1 MADNNQNPGLPDD
14 SADINNYD
22 LDEDFPEYAND
33 QNKEL
38 NLIVREK
45 IQLIHHLNIEIEEHS
60 ERLKIL
66 EEHLRSVKQ
75 ELIHTQALVD
85 NKNEAIETE
94 EHMKQISERQS
105 GRLKNELTKLD
116 QRVADQQ
123 DRLNNIQ
130 NMIFKANEKM
140 DQYKLEMNW
149 NQEELEQWALAT
161 RQKEEDNLTLE
172 KYRRADEAKIKELT
186 LTIEKLT
193 IEVSHKAQE
202 LDKEVTETQ
211 AAQIELDK
219 TAQEFKRVHQERHKL
234 YLQWSE
240 SIIGA
245 KKVEEQIA
253 ILGEEFGR
261 VREYLN
267 KKQEDY
273 SATEDQLKRH
283 KEENKNRES
292 EIVAEERSIAKLRE
306 DISQKEDFKNDI
318 EGEVSILKNRL
329 TSFATEL
336 ANRRGNISAMNSEL
350 EAKMERLDSS
360 EKKYNLTKSRLE
372 KEKGAKDNLESAN
385 LNAKEGH
392 EEADYLVSQ
401 VNKDIELKKKQLF
414 NESQMLFEYR
424 EKQANL
430 ISDISGTL
438 SATRNLNANIN
449 KLKSEK
455 QKQKELLY
463 DAEFNIQQM
472 ERKVAQAKGDKTLEE
487 VKKSQKEIDQL
498 QEALDELKNK
508 HHDLDK
514 ANKQLIDELRTLDRN
529 IVKVK
534 DERAN
539 LETQIRELELEN
551 EMAVS
556 DLEKI
561 KKHKEDTLVQH
572 DVMKLEIKKLK
583 YTVNVESDKVFSLEN
598 RKYQLE
604 MSMEE
609 REREI
614 QVHKDILVSELK
626 AAEEE
631 RHKVAKEL
639 QKRKVKVKNLRVK
652 YEGLVQKNK
661 SSSEDQESV
670 GEHSQAY
677 YVIKAAQDREELQRY
692 GDELDGKI
700 RKCEKEIKALENTM
714 KHLQKRNKNYRDK
727 FLRGAEG
734 ADLEKKQILEE
745 QCRAASETLFKKRKE
760 VQKLNKEYD
769 DDMGRLMEIQAKKQ
783 NFERREEEIVY
794 MREKIE
800 KDLQEQGGKIER
812 ADRTKT
818 SNYNEL
824 VAAVQDFE
832 GSAKQ
837 KDVEL
842 EIEQLK
848 TKYLMNAIGIL
859 VSEMPDLQ
867 GVLEQPFQEIGLEI
881 PQVSER
887 PATGSSQRSNASRG
901 SRGSRATGGSRGTG
915 GSRRSGGSRPM

>member
-1 MADNNQNPGLPDD
+1 MSDNNPDPRMPDD

-38 NLIVREK
+38 NLIVRER
-45 IQLIHHLNIEIEEHS
+45 IQLIHHLNIEIEEHN

-66 EEHLRSVKQ
+66 QEHLRSVKQ
-75 ELIHTQALVD
+75 ELVHTQALVD
-85 NKNEAIETE
+85 GKNAEIETE
-94 EHMKQISERQS
+94 EHMKQIAERQS

-116 QRVADQQ
+116 QRIADQQ

-140 DQYKLEMNW
+140 DQFKLEMNW

-193 IEVSHKAQE
+193 IEVSLKAQE
-202 LDKEVTETQ
+202 LEREVTETQ

-219 TAQEFKRVHQERHKL
+219 TAQEFKRVHEERHKL

-240 SIIGA
+240 AIVSA
-245 KKVEEQIA
+245 RKVEEQIA
-253 ILGEEFGR
+253 VLGEEFSSAR
-261 VREYLN
+261 IYLQ
-267 KKQEDY
+267 KKKEDY
-273 SATEDQLKRH
+273 DDTDKQLKRD
-283 KEENKNRES
+283 KDANKTLET
-292 EIVAEERSIAKLRE
+292 EIFAEERSIAKLRE
-306 DISQKEDFKNDI
+306 TIAQNEDNKNDLD
-318 EGEVSILKNRL
+318 GEVSILKNRL

-336 ANRRGNISAMNSEL
+336 ANKRSNISAMNTEL
-350 EAKMERLDSS
+350 EAKMERLDGAA
-360 EKKYNLTKSRLE
+360 KKYDLTKMRLE
-372 KEKGAKDNLESAN
+372 QEKGAKDNLESSN
-385 LNAKEGH
+385 RNAKEGH
-392 EEADYLVSQ
+392 EEASTMVSE

-414 NESQMLFEYR
+414 NESQQLFEFR

-438 SATRNLNANIN
+438 SATRNLNSNIN
-449 KLKSEK
+449 KLKAEK

-487 VKKSQKEIDQL
+487 VKKSQKECDQL
-498 QEALDELKNK
+498 QETLDEMNSK
-508 HHDLDK
+508 HQDLDK

-534 DERAN
+534 DERSN
-539 LETQIRELELEN
+539 LEIQIRELELEN
-551 EMAVS
+551 EMAVG

-561 KKHKEDTLVQH
+561 KKHKENTLVQH
-572 DVMKLEIKKLK
+572 DCMKLEIKKLK

-609 REREI
+609 REKEI

-639 QKRKVKVKNLRVK
+639 QKRKVKVKNLHVK
-652 YEGLVQKNK
+652 YEGQVQKNK

-734 ADLEKKQILEE
+734 ADLDKKQILEE

-769 DDMGRLMEIQAKKQ
+769 DDMRRLMEIQTKQQSYLKKNEDVTYQ
-783 NFERREEEIVY
+783 RERIDRE
-794 MREKIE
+794 
-800 KDLQEQGGKIER
+800 LQEQGGKVER
-812 ADRTKT
+812 AERTRAN
-818 SNYNEL
+818 NYNSL
-824 VAAVQDFE
+824 IQNINDFDGSVQSKDIMFE
-832 GSAKQ
+832 A
-837 KDVEL
+837 
-842 EIEQLK
+842 EQLK
-848 TKYLMNAIGIL
+848 TKYLMNAISVL
-859 VSEMPDLQ
+859 LSDLPDLQ
-867 GVLEQPFQEIGLEI
+867 SVLEQPFQEIGLEI
-881 PQVSER
+881 PQISER
-887 PATGSSQRSNASRG
+887 PGTGSSQASRG
-901 SRGSRATGGSRGTG
+901 SQRSN
-915 GSRRSGGSRPM
+915 GSRRSGAN

>member
-1 MADNNQNPGLPDD
+1 MAENDPNPGLPDE

-45 IQLIHHLNIEIEEHS
+45 IQLIHHLNIEIEEHN

-66 EEHLRSVKQ
+66 QEHLRSVKQ

-85 NKNEAIETE
+85 NKNQAIETE
-94 EHMKQISERQS
+94 EHMKQIAERQA

-140 DQYKLEMNW
+140 DQFKLEMNW

-202 LDKEVTETQ
+202 LEKEVTETQ

-240 SIIGA
+240 SIVAA

-253 ILGEEFGR
+253 ILGEDFGR
-261 VREYLN
+261 SREYLQ

-273 SATEDQLKRH
+273 NATNDQLKRH
-283 KEENKNRES
+283 KEENKNLES
-292 EIVAEERSIAKLRE
+292 EIVVEERNIAKLRE
-306 DISQKEDFKNDI
+306 DIAQKEEFKNDL

-329 TSFATEL
+329 TSFASEL
-336 ANRRGNISAMNSEL
+336 ANRRSNISAMNSEL

-360 EKKYNLTKSRLE
+360 EKKYNATKERLA
-372 KEKGAKDNLESAN
+372 KERGAKDNLEASNA
-385 LNAKEGH
+385 NAKEGY
-392 EEADYLVSQ
+392 EEAQYLVGQ
-401 VNKDIELKKKQLF
+401 VNKDIELKKKELF

-449 KLKSEK
+449 KLKAEM

-498 QEALDELKNK
+498 QETLDELKGK

-514 ANKQLIDELRTLDRN
+514 ANKQLVDELRTLDRN

-534 DERAN
+534 DERSN

-556 DLEKI
+556 DLDKI
-561 KKHKEDTLVQH
+561 KKRKEDTLVQH

-609 REREI
+609 REKEI

-769 DDMGRLMEIQAKKQ
+769 DDMRRLIEYKTKQQNFLKRNEEIDIQA
-783 NFERREEEIVY
+783 ER
-794 MREKIE
+794 IE
-800 KDLQEQGGKIER
+800 KEINEQGGKIER
-812 ADRTKT
+812 AERAKAN
-818 SNYNEL
+818 NYNAL
-824 VAAVQDFE
+824 VQNDQNFE
-832 GSAKQ
+832 GSNQQ
-837 KDVEL
+837 KDILFES
-842 EIEQLK
+842 EQLK
-848 TKYLMNAIGIL
+848 TKYLMNTIGIL
-859 VSEMPDLQ
+859 VGDMPDLQ
-867 GVLEQPFQEIGLEI
+867 GILEQPFQDIGLEI
-881 PQVSER
+881 PQISER
-887 PATGSSQRSNASRG
+887 PGTSSSQRSGASGR
-901 SRGSRATGGSRGTG
+901 SR
-915 GSRRSGGSRPM
+915 GSRRSGQN

>member
-1 MADNNQNPGLPDD
+1 MSDNNDHGGLPDD
-14 SADINNYD
+14 AGDINNYD

-45 IQLIHHLNIEIEEHS
+45 IQLIHHLNIEIEEHN

-85 NKNEAIETE
+85 SKNQAIETE
-94 EHMKQISERQS
+94 EHMKQIAERQA
-105 GRLKNELTKLD
+105 GRLKNELSKLD

-172 KYRRADEAKIKELT
+172 KYRRADEAQIKELT

-193 IEVSHKAQE
+193 IEVSRKAQE
-202 LDKEVTETQ
+202 LEKEVTETQ

-219 TAQEFKRVHQERHKL
+219 TAQEFKRVHQERHKI
-234 YLQWSE
+234 YQQWSE
-240 SIIGA
+240 SIKA
-245 KKVEEQIA
+245 ARMVEEQIA
-253 ILGEEFGR
+253 SLGEEFGR
-261 VREYLN
+261 AREYLN
-267 KKQEDY
+267 KKNEDY
-273 SATEDQLKRH
+273 AGTNEKLKRD
-283 KEENKNRES
+283 KEENKNLES
-292 EIVAEERSIAKLRE
+292 EIAVEERNISKLRE
-306 DISQKEDFKNDI
+306 DIAAKDEFKENLT
-318 EGEVSILKNRL
+318 GEESILKNRL

-336 ANRRGNISAMNSEL
+336 ANRRSNISALNSEL
-350 EAKMERLDSS
+350 EAKMERLDTS
-360 EKKYNLTKSRLE
+360 EKRYNSTKERLE
-372 KEKGAKDNLESAN
+372 KERGAKDNLEAAN
-385 LNAKEGH
+385 TNAKEGY
-392 EEADYLVSQ
+392 EEADYLVNQ
-401 VNKDIELKKKQLF
+401 VNKDIEFKKKDLF

-472 ERKVAQAKGDKTLEE
+472 ERKVSQAKGDKTLEE
-487 VKKSQKEIDQL
+487 VKKSQKEIDEL
-498 QEALDELKNK
+498 QEALDELKEK
-508 HHDLDK
+508 HHGLDK

-534 DERAN
+534 DERSN

-561 KKHKEDTLVQH
+561 KTHKESTLVQH

-609 REREI
+609 REKEI

-652 YEGLVQKNK
+652 FEGLVQKNK
-661 SSSEDQESV
+661 SSSEDQDSV
-670 GEHSQAY
+670 GDHSQAY

-700 RKCEKEIKALENTM
+700 SKCEKEIKALENTSN
-714 KHLQKRNKNYRDK
+714 HLLKRNKNYRDK

-769 DDMGRLMEIQAKKQ
+769 DDMSRLMEIQTRHQ
-783 NFERREEEIVY
+783 NY
-794 MREKIE
+794 MRKNEEMNQQKEYLNKEIS
-800 KDLQEQGGKIER
+800 EQGGKIDR
-812 ADRTKT
+812 AENTKA
-818 SNYNEL
+818 SNL
-824 VAAVQDFE
+824 DQVKSSVPDFE
-832 GSAKQ
+832 DSTRAK
-837 KDVEL
+837 DIAL
-842 EIEQLK
+842 EVEQLK
-848 TKYLMNAIGIL
+848 TKYLMNAIGVLVNDMPSLKEIL
-859 VSEMPDLQ
+859 DHPL
-867 GVLEQPFQEIGLEI
+867 QEIGLDI

-887 PATGSSQRSNASRG
+887 PGTSSSQRSRASRASGGSRASRG
-901 SRGSRATGGSRGTG
+901 SGGSRMS
-915 GSRRSGGSRPM
+915 GSSRPM

>member
-1 MADNNQNPGLPDD
+1 MSDNNPNPNMPDE

-22 LDEDFPEYAND
+22 LDEDFPDYAND

-45 IQLIHHLNIEIEEHS
+45 IQLIHHLNIEIEEHN

-66 EEHLRSVKQ
+66 QEHLRSVKQ

-85 NKNEAIETE
+85 GKNAEIETE

-105 GRLKNELTKLD
+105 GRLKNELTKLE
-116 QRVADQQ
+116 QRIADQQ

-140 DQYKLEMNW
+140 DQFKLEMNW

-202 LDKEVTETQ
+202 LESEVTETQ

-240 SIIGA
+240 AIVAS

-253 ILGEEFGR
+253 VLGEEYANAR
-261 VREYLN
+261 VYLQ
-267 KKQEDY
+267 KKQTDYED
-273 SATEDQLKRH
+273 TNKQLQRD
-283 KEENKNRES
+283 KESNKTLES
-292 EIVAEERSIAKLRE
+292 EIMAEERNIAKTRE
-306 DISQKEDFKNDI
+306 DIADKDNKKNDL

-336 ANRRGNISAMNSEL
+336 ANRRSHISAINSEL
-350 EAKMERLDSS
+350 EGKMERIDAA
-360 EKKYNLTKSRLE
+360 EKKYNATKDRLE
-372 KEKGAKDNLESAN
+372 KEKGAKDNLEAAN
-385 LNAKEGH
+385 TNAKDGY
-392 EEADYLVSQ
+392 EEAQNMVSE
-401 VNKDIELKKKQLF
+401 VSKDIELKKKQLF
-414 NESQMLFEYR
+414 NESQSLFEYR

-438 SATRNLNANIN
+438 SATRNLNTNIN
-449 KLKSEK
+449 KLKTER

-487 VKKSQKEIDQL
+487 VKKSQKEIDEL
-498 QEALDELKNK
+498 QENLDGLKLNHK
-508 HHDLDK
+508 DLDK

-534 DERAN
+534 EERAN

-556 DLEKI
+556 DLDKI
-561 KKHKEDTLVQH
+561 KKRKEDTLVQH
-572 DVMKLEIKKLK
+572 DCMKLEIKKLK

-609 REREI
+609 REKEI

-769 DDMGRLMEIQAKKQ
+769 DDMRRLMEIQTKQQTYLKKNEDINYQ
-783 NFERREEEIVY
+783 
-794 MREKIE
+794 REKLE
-800 KDLQEQGGKIER
+800 KELHDQDEKVDR
-812 ADRTKT
+812 AAKT
-818 SNYNEL
+818 RDNNIRNL
-824 VAAVQDFE
+824 KQRMPDFE
-832 GSAKQ
+832 TSSKAK
-837 KDVEL
+837 DIAFEG
-842 EIEQLK
+842 EQLK
-848 TKYLMNAIGIL
+848 LKYLMNAISVLI
-859 VSEMPDLQ
+859 SEIPDL
-867 GVLEQPFQEIGLEI
+867 GGILEQPLQEIGLDI
-881 PQVSER
+881 PQLSER
-887 PATGSSQRSNASRG
+887 PATGSSQRSNASQR
-901 SRGSRATGGSRGTG
+901 SRGSRAN
-915 GSRRSGGSRPM
+915 

>member
-1 MADNNQNPGLPDD
+1 
-14 SADINNYD
+14 
-22 LDEDFPEYAND
+22 
-33 QNKEL
+33 
-38 NLIVREK
+38 
-45 IQLIHHLNIEIEEHS
+45 
-60 ERLKIL
+60 LKIL
-66 EEHLRSVKQ
+66 QEHLKSVKQ
-75 ELIHTQALVD
+75 ELVHTQALVD
-85 NKNEAIETE
+85 GKNAEIETE
-94 EHMKQISERQS
+94 EHMKQIAERQA

-140 DQYKLEMNW
+140 DQFKLEMNW

-172 KYRRADEAKIKELT
+172 KYKRADEAKIKELT

-193 IEVSHKAQE
+193 IEVSMKAQE
-202 LDKEVTETQ
+202 LEKEVTETQ

-240 SIIGA
+240 VVQSS
-245 KKVEEQIA
+245 KKFDYQLSVI
-253 ILGEEFGR
+253 GEEYANAR
-261 VREYLN
+261 VYLQN
-267 KKQEDY
+267 KSDDYED
-273 SATEDQLKRH
+273 TKKQLKRD
-283 KEENKNRES
+283 KESNKALES
-292 EIVAEERSIAKLRE
+292 EIQTEERNIAKLRE
-306 DISQKEDFKNDI
+306 DIAEKDSKKNDL

-336 ANRRGNISAMNSEL
+336 ANKRSNISAMNSEL
-350 EAKMERLDSS
+350 ETKMERLDGA
-360 EKKYNLTKSRLE
+360 EKRYNATKERLE
-372 KEKGAKDNLESAN
+372 KEKGSKDNLESAN
-385 LNAKEGH
+385 TNAKEGH
-392 EEADYLVSQ
+392 EEAQNMVQ
-401 VNKDIELKKKQLF
+401 EVNKDIELKKKQLF
-414 NESQMLFEYR
+414 NESQQLFEFR

-438 SATRNLNANIN
+438 SATRNLNASIN
-449 KLKSEK
+449 KLKAER

-472 ERKVAQAKGDKTLEE
+472 ERRVAQAKGDKTLEE
-487 VKKSQKEIDQL
+487 VKKSQKEIDEL
-498 QEALDELKNK
+498 QFHLDDLKGQ
-508 HHDLDK
+508 HHELDK

-539 LETQIRELELEN
+539 LEIQIRELELEN

-561 KKHKEDTLVQH
+561 KKRKEDTLVQH
-572 DVMKLEIKKLK
+572 DIMKLEIKKLK

-609 REREI
+609 REKEI

-760 VQKLNKEYD
+760 VQKLSKEFD
-769 DDMGRLMEIQAKKQ
+769 DDMRRLTEIQTKQQTFLKKNEDIAYQ
-783 NFERREEEIVY
+783 RER
-794 MREKIE
+794 IE
-800 KDLQEQGGKIER
+800 KELNDQQSKIER
-812 ADRTKT
+812 AENIKNE
-818 SNYNEL
+818 NYDAL
-824 VAAVQDFE
+824 VQTVEDFKD
-832 GSAKQ
+832 SAKE
-837 KDVEL
+837 KD
-842 EIEQLK
+842 IEFETENLK
-848 TKYLMNAIGIL
+848 TKYIMNAIATLITEIPEL
-859 VSEMPDLQ
+859 HS
-867 GVLEQPFQEIGLEI
+867 VLEQPLQEIGLEI
-881 PQVSER
+881 PQISER
-887 PATGSSQRSNASRG
+887 PATGSSQRSNASR
-901 SRGSRATGGSRGTG
+901 
-915 GSRRSGGSRPM
+915 RSGASQRSGRSGNN

>member
-1 MADNNQNPGLPDD
+1 MSDNNPQPNIPDD

-22 LDEDFPEYAND
+22 IDEDFPEYAND

-38 NLIVREK
+38 NLIVKEK
-45 IQLIHHLNIEIEEHS
+45 IQLIHHLNIEIEEHN

-66 EEHLRSVKQ
+66 QEHLRSVKQ

-85 NKNEAIETE
+85 GKNAEIETE
-94 EHMKQISERQS
+94 EHMKQIAERQA
-105 GRLKNELTKLD
+105 GRLKNELSKLE
-116 QRVADQQ
+116 QRIADQQ

-140 DQYKLEMNW
+140 DQFKLEMNW

-193 IEVSHKAQE
+193 IEVSQKAQE
-202 LDKEVTETQ
+202 LEKEVTETQ

-219 TAQEFKRVHQERHKL
+219 TAEEFKRVHQERHKL
-234 YLQWSE
+234 YLQWTDAVVASRK
-240 SIIGA
+240 I
-245 KKVEEQIA
+245 EEQIA
-253 ILGEEFGR
+253 TIGEEYANAR
-261 VREYLN
+261 VYLQ
-267 KKQEDY
+267 KKKEDY
-273 SATEDQLKRH
+273 EASNQRLQRE
-283 KEENKNRES
+283 KENNKTLEI
-292 EIVAEERSIAKLRE
+292 EIVGEERVIAKTRE
-306 DISQKEDFKNDI
+306 DIADKENRKHDYD
-318 EGEVSILKNRL
+318 GEVSILKNRL
-329 TSFATEL
+329 TSLATEL
-336 ANRRGNISAMNSEL
+336 ATKRANVAAMNTEL
-350 EAKMERLDSS
+350 ENKMERLDTA
-360 EKKYNLTKSRLE
+360 EKKYDSTKDRLE
-372 KEKGAKDNLESAN
+372 REKGAKDNLESAN
-385 LNAKEGH
+385 KNADGNFD
-392 EEADYLVSQ
+392 EAKNMLDAVD
-401 VNKDIELKKKQLF
+401 KDIRFKKDELFKESEELF
-414 NESQMLFEYR
+414 KFR

-438 SATRNLNANIN
+438 AATRNLNTNVN
-449 KLKSEK
+449 KLRAER
-455 QKQKELLY
+455 QRQKELLY

-472 ERKVAQAKGDKTLEE
+472 QRKVAQALGDRTQEE
-487 VKKSQKEIDQL
+487 VKKFKKEIDEA
-498 QEALDELKNK
+498 QEELNK
-508 HHDLDK
+508 LKDHCKSL
-514 ANKQLIDELRTLDRN
+514 NRSNRQLIDELRTLDNN
-529 IVKVK
+529 IAKVK
-534 DERAN
+534 IDKEKLN
-539 LETQIRELELEN
+539 TQIRELELEN

-561 KKHKEDTLVQH
+561 QKRKSDTLVQH

-604 MSMEE
+604 MSMKE
-609 REREI
+609 REEEI

-639 QKRKVKVKNLRVK
+639 QKRKVKVKNLRLK

-769 DDMGRLMEIQAKKQ
+769 DDMRRLMEIQTKQ
-783 NFERREEEIVY
+783 QNYLKRNEEIAQN
-794 MREKIE
+794 RERIE
-800 KDLQEQGGKIER
+800 KDLTDQDEKLARAENTKNDNFQALVQTVPDFDESTKKI
-812 ADRTKT
+812 DIM
-818 SNYNEL
+818 
-824 VAAVQDFE
+824 FE
-832 GSAKQ
+832 SQ
-837 KDVEL
+837 
-842 EIEQLK
+842 QLK
-848 TKYLMNAIGIL
+848 TKYLLNAIGIL
-859 VSEMPDLQ
+859 AHDIPDLYA
-867 GVLEQPFQEIGLEI
+867 VLEQPFQEMGLEI
-881 PQVSER
+881 PQVSDR
-887 PATGSSQRSNASRG
+887 PGTGSSHRSRQSNRSNNSR
-901 SRGSRATGGSRGTG
+901 
-915 GSRRSGGSRPM
+915 M

>member
-1 MADNNQNPGLPDD
+1 MANNPNLPDD

-45 IQLIHHLNIEIEEHS
+45 IQLIHHLNIEIEEHN

-66 EEHLRSVKQ
+66 QEHLRSVKQ
-75 ELIHTQALVD
+75 ELVHTQALVD
-85 NKNEAIETE
+85 GKNAEIETE
-94 EHMKQISERQS
+94 EHMKQIAERQA

-140 DQYKLEMNW
+140 DQFKLEMNW

-186 LTIEKLT
+186 LNIEKLT
-193 IEVSHKAQE
+193 IEVAQKAQE
-202 LDKEVTETQ
+202 LENEVTETQ

-240 SIIGA
+240 AIVASR
-245 KKVEEQIA
+245 KVEEQIA
-253 ILGEEFGR
+253 VLGEEYANAR
-261 VREYLN
+261 VYLQ
-267 KKQEDY
+267 KKQDEYDD
-273 SATEDQLKRH
+273 ANKQLQRA
-283 KEENKNRES
+283 KESNKTLES
-292 EIVAEERSIAKLRE
+292 EIMAEERNIAKTRE
-306 DISQKEDFKNDI
+306 DIADKENKKNDL

-336 ANRRGNISAMNSEL
+336 ANKRSNISAINSEL
-350 EAKMERLDSS
+350 ETKMERLDTA
-360 EKKYNLTKSRLE
+360 EKRYNATKDRLE
-372 KEKGAKDNLESAN
+372 KEKGAKDNLEAAN
-385 LNAKEGH
+385 NNAKEGY
-392 EEADYLVSQ
+392 EEAQNMVSE
-401 VNKDIELKKKQLF
+401 VIKDIELKKKQLF
-414 NESQMLFEYR
+414 AESQKLFKFR
-424 EKQANL
+424 EDQANL

-438 SATRNLNANIN
+438 STTRNLNATIN
-449 KLKSEK
+449 KLKAER

-472 ERKVAQAKGDKTLEE
+472 ERRVAQAKGDKTLEE
-487 VKKSQKEIDQL
+487 VKKSQMEIDEL
-498 QEALDELKNK
+498 QKSLDNLKETFK
-508 HHDLDK
+508 GLDK

-529 IVKVK
+529 IVKAK

-561 KKHKEDTLVQH
+561 KRRKEDTLVQH
-572 DVMKLEIKKLK
+572 DCMKLEIKKLK

-639 QKRKVKVKNLRVK
+639 QKRKVKVKNLRLK

-769 DDMGRLMEIQAKKQ
+769 DDMRRLMEIQTKQQNFLKKNEDVSYQRERIDKELQDQHDKLSRAERTKNNNLQSVAQRVQ
-783 NFERREEEIVY
+783 NFE
-794 MREKIE
+794 
-800 KDLQEQGGKIER
+800 D
-812 ADRTKT
+812 
-818 SNYNEL
+818 
-824 VAAVQDFE
+824 
-832 GSAKQ
+832 SAKN
-837 KDVEL
+837 KDIMFEA
-842 EIEQLK
+842 EQLK
-848 TKYLMNAIGIL
+848 TKYLMSAIGIL
-859 VSEMPDLQ
+859 VSDMPDLH
-867 GVLEQPFQEIGLEI
+867 GILEQPFQEIGLEI

-887 PATGSSQRSNASRG
+887 PGTGSSQRSRASQR
-901 SRGSRATGGSRGTG
+901 SRGSRAN
-915 GSRRSGGSRPM
+915 

>member
-1 MADNNQNPGLPDD
+1 LNLFRGMSDNNPQPGIPDD

-22 LDEDFPEYAND
+22 IDEDFPDYAND

-38 NLIVREK
+38 NLIVKEK
-45 IQLIHHLNIEIEEHS
+45 IQLIHHLNIEIEEHN

-66 EEHLRSVKQ
+66 QEHLRSVKQ

-85 NKNEAIETE
+85 GKNAEIETE
-94 EHMKQISERQS
+94 EHMKQIAERQA
-105 GRLKNELTKLD
+105 GRLKNELSKLE
-116 QRVADQQ
+116 QRIADQQ

-140 DQYKLEMNW
+140 DQFKLEMNW

-193 IEVSHKAQE
+193 IEVSQKAQE
-202 LDKEVTETQ
+202 LEKEVTETQ

-219 TAQEFKRVHQERHKL
+219 TAEEFKRVHQERHKL
-234 YLQWSE
+234 YLQWTDAVVS
-240 SIIGA
+240 SRKI
-245 KKVEEQIA
+245 EEQIA
-253 ILGEEFGR
+253 QIGEEYANAR
-261 VREYLN
+261 VYLQ
-267 KKQEDY
+267 KKKEDY
-273 SATEDQLKRH
+273 EASNQRLQRE
-283 KEENKNRES
+283 KENNKTLET
-292 EIVAEERSIAKLRE
+292 EIVGEERIIAKTRE
-306 DISQKEDFKNDI
+306 DISNKDDNRHDL

-329 TSFATEL
+329 TSLATEL
-336 ANRRGNISAMNSEL
+336 AGRRANVAHINNEL
-350 EAKMERLDSS
+350 ENKMERLDTA
-360 EKKYNLTKSRLE
+360 EKKYNMTKEKLE
-372 KEKGAKDNLESAN
+372 KESGAKDNLESAN
-385 LNAKEGH
+385 KGADTNFDEAKNMLGAVE
-392 EEADYLVSQ
+392 
-401 VNKDIELKKKQLF
+401 KDIRLKKDELFKESEQLF
-414 NESQMLFEYR
+414 KFR

-438 SATRNLNANIN
+438 AATRNLNTNLN
-449 KLKSEK
+449 KLRSEK
-455 QKQKELLY
+455 QRQKELLY

-472 ERKVAQAKGDKTLEE
+472 ERKVAQAKGDRTQEE
-487 VKKSQKEIDQL
+487 VKKFKKEID
-498 QEALDELKNK
+498 EAQDELNK
-508 HHDLDK
+508 LKEHCKSLTRS
-514 ANKQLIDELRTLDRN
+514 NRQLIDELRTLDN
-529 IVKVK
+529 TMALVKQDK
-534 DERAN
+534 DKLN
-539 LETQIRELELEN
+539 TQIRELELEN

-561 KKHKEDTLVQH
+561 QKHKSDTLVQH

-604 MSMEE
+604 MSMKE
-609 REREI
+609 REEEI

-639 QKRKVKVKNLRVK
+639 QKRKVKVKNLRLK

-769 DDMGRLMEIQAKKQ
+769 DDMRRLMEIQTKQQ
-783 NFERREEEIVY
+783 NFLKKNDEVAQTRERIDKELGDQD
-794 MREKIE
+794 EK
-800 KDLQEQGGKIER
+800 LER
-812 ADRTKT
+812 AANTRNENFEALAQRYPDLEDTT
-818 SNYNEL
+818 SY
-824 VAAVQDFE
+824 
-832 GSAKQ
+832 
-837 KDVEL
+837 KDVQFEAQ
-842 EIEQLK
+842 QLR

-859 VSEMPDLQ
+859 TSENGELHAI
-867 GVLEQPFQEIGLEI
+867 LEQPFQELGLEI
-881 PQVSER
+881 PQISER
-887 PATGSSQRSNASRG
+887 PGTGSSQRSGRSQG
-901 SRGSRATGGSRGTG
+901 SG
-915 GSRRSGGSRPM
+915 RSGM